1 MSNSADEKHKKRERE
16 KARVLRKSRWWQQKL
31 ADGICHYCSEVFEKR
46 LLTMDHIVPV
56 ARGGKSVKG
65 NVVVCCK
72 ECNTVKAAKTPV
84 EMLLDEIAGKS
95 DD

>member
-1 MSNSADEKHKKRERE
+1 MSMSGDEKHRKIERE
-16 KARVLRKSRWWQQKL
+16 KARTLRKSRWWQQKL
-31 ADGICHYCSEVFEKR
+31 ADGVCHYCSETFEKR

-72 ECNTVKAAKTPV
+72 DCNTEKAAKTPV
-84 EMLLDEIAGKS
+84 EMLLEEIADKG
-95 DD
+95 